1 MLLELNIKNFALMEN
16 LNIRFNKGFNVL
28 LGETGSG
35 KSIIID
41 AINFVL
47 GEKFNKN
54 FIRTGE
60 TKTFVEAIFTIE
72 NYDTEDILNEL
83 GIEFQDILIISR
95 ETHKYGKSIVKVNG
109 KSVIMSSL
117 KDISKTL
124 IDIHGQHENQSLL
137 KINNHIQYVDYY
149 GYDRT
154 KDLLEKYKLKYK
166 RIKEIHRELEELE
179 ERKKEDLRKSEFLKF
194 QLEDINKAN
203 LKIGEDEE
211 LLDKYNILNNAE
223 KIQSS
228 LNNCYNVLYS
238 SNDGYRSVYDN
249 LNYIV
254 KSLRAIE
261 NHQKDL
267 KKLADSFQEI
277 YYIIEQNVHDISNI
291 KDNVSYDRDELDYIN
306 ERLYLIETLKKK
318 YGSSLEDIM
327 KYKKEIEEEFN
338 SLESREN
345 SINDLLKEEEEL
357 TKDLDII
364 SDNLHKIRQ
373 EISEELEKNII
384 SEFNYVGLEKVTF
397 KVSIKN
403 QEQYNE
409 YGKDIVEFLIS
420 TNPGEPLNPINE
432 IASGGELSRIMLSLK
447 SVFINKDNLDTVVFD
462 EIDTGISG
470 RVAQRV
476 GHKMYLISKNKQVFC
491 ITHLP
496 QIAAMADNCY
506 LVWKEVLENKT
517 FSNIKLATEKEKID
531 FIARMLGGLRTT
543 ELSLEHAEEI
553 LKIANEN
560 KKELA

>member
-211 LLDKYNILNNAE
+211 LLEKYNILNNAE

-254 KSLRAIE
+254 KSLRTIE

-277 YYIIEQNVHDISNI
+277 YYIIEQNVHDIGNI

-345 SINDLLKEEEEL
+345 SINDLLKEEKEL

-373 EISEELEKNII
+373 EISEELAKNII